1 MLGTEP
7 QVVQEY
13 VQTGKVKLVFWP
25 VLNHND
31 PSVYSTLTAH
41 CAGRQDPDKF
51 WEVHETLFNN
61 QKDLWRAD
69 RDYYVNT
76 AVSAGLDQ
84 AAFEACYDD
93 QGALDEV
100 LNLDAIRLQ
109 RGSASQP
116 MFDIAGT
123 VYGGAPPYEALAEVL
138 DAALED
144 AGS

>member
-41 CAGRQDPDKF
+41 CVGSQDPDKF
-51 WEVHETLFNN
+51 WDVHETLFLN
-61 QKDLWRAD
+61 QTELWRAD
-69 RDYYVNT
+69 RDYFVNT
-76 AVSAGLDQ
+76 AVAAGADQ
-84 AAFEACYDD
+84 AAFELCYDD
-93 QGALDEV
+93 PDALDEV
-100 LNLDAIRLQ
+100 LSLDDIRRQ
-109 RGSASQP
+109 RGIASQP

-123 VYGGAPPYEALAEVL
+123 VYGGAPPFESFAEVL
-138 DAALED
+138 DFALQSAAE
-144 AGS
+144 

>member
-41 CAGRQDPDKF
+41 CVGRQDPDKF
-51 WEVHETLFNN
+51 WAVHEILFNS

-69 RDYYVNT
+69 KAYFVNT
-76 AVSAGLDQ
+76 AVAAGADQ
-84 AAFEACYDD
+84 VAFEVCYDD
-93 QGALDEV
+93 PGAMDEV
-100 LNLDAIRLQ
+100 LALDAIRRQ
-109 RGSASQP
+109 RGIAGQP

-123 VYGGAPPYEALAEVL
+123 IYGGAPPFESFAEVL
-138 DAALED
+138 DALLVT
-144 AGS
+144 AGG